1 MASSI
6 NINQNNN
13 TVSLQ
18 DQNRK
23 ITISDNV
30 HEKTVNI
37 TQPVTN
43 VVNVTTIGPQGPQ
56 GPQFSSTATSL
67 NDSNKVNNSVVY
79 FDSSSGTFKADQT
92 RTVENLV
99 DGGNF

>member
-1 MASSI
+1 MSS
-6 NINQNNN
+6 
-13 TVSLQ
+13 
-18 DQNRK
+18 
-23 ITISDNV
+23 
-30 HEKTVNI
+30 VNI
-37 TQPVTN
+37 TTERNTVTVNGDTN
-43 VVNVTTIGPQGPQ
+43 VVTVATQGPQ

>member
-1 MASSI
+1 MSNVSI
-6 NINQNNN
+6 TTEKN
-13 TVSLQ
+13 TV
-18 DQNRK
+18 
-23 ITISDNV
+23 
-30 HEKTVNI
+30 TVNGD
-37 TQPVTN
+37 TN
-43 VVNVTTIGPQGPQ
+43 VVTVATRGPQGPS
-56 GPQFSSTATSL
+56 FATSSTPL